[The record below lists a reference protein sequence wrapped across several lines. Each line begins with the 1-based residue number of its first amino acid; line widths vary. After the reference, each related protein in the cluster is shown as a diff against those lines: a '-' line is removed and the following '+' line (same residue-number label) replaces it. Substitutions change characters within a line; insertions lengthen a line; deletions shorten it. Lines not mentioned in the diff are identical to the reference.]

1 MSLHVAL
8 IRGLV
13 SRGGLH
19 LGRVHRGLRCMF
31 ACRGLGCACVCGHL
45 FARGGGSCALACYG
59 LDFVCARSPVLR
71 GHLIRCGGVGHKSSF
86 LYGGRLLRPVYPLV
100 AWHRYAPF
108 CRHLP
113 RRAVRA
119 VCHLLRCAGRLPH
132 AASHAA
138 CGLRGG
144 RSCTACDLPGRA
156 LRRRCPKLRFVRRR

>member
-108 CRHLP
+108 CRHLL
-113 RRAVRA
+113 RR
-119 VCHLLRCAGRLPH
+119 AGRLPH

-144 RSCTACDLPGRA
+144 RSCTACDLSGRA